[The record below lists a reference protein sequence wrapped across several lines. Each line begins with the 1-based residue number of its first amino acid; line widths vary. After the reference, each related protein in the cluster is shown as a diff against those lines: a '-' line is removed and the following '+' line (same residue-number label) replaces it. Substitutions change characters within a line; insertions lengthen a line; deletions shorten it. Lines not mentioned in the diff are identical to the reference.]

1 MQPIVCTLSAAAL
14 LGGAQR
20 LDPPGMDAGVLR
32 RGEELLVDLGCI
44 ACHDAGAFERL
55 VEREAPRLD
64 QAGARLE
71 PQFVRR
77 FLQDPR
83 AVQPGA
89 RMPDLLAGLPPAE
102 RAEAVEDLVHFLASR
117 GTFDEEGAPDPDPFE
132 LEAGRQLYHSVGCVA
147 CHAPLEKPRDLERP
161 FWLFEAGIEPGAAGA
176 DSGRGLDHVRAK
188 FTHAGLTRFLRDP
201 LAVLPSGRMPSLAL
215 EGGEAR
221 RVAAYLLSGE
231 VRADAVPRPEVPGL
245 VCEAFEG
252 DPNGSP
258 WAFAGQEPVRSEI
271 VAGIDGLPAH
281 REEAF
286 GFRFRGFLRPPAEGD
301 YTFHLSSDDG
311 SHLCIDGELV
321 VDNGGDHAMSEK
333 SGAVHL
339 DRGRH
344 AIEVDF
350 YERGG
355 EQGLEL
361 EWSGAGLERGP
372 IDARFLS
379 HWERG
384 EPETEAFVADA
395 ERALAGRER
404 FEALHCAACHPIPD
418 LHAANVVAPKLAD
431 LRLDAGAGCLAEDVR
446 AALPHYALSGA
457 DRAALEAVLRARGR
471 LADPLDDSDEL
482 ERALRRFDCRACH
495 ARDGTG
501 GPQPDRLAYFT
512 ASEDLDLGNEGRLPP
527 HLDGVG
533 AKLRAEWLRRVLA
546 EGASARPYLATRMPR
561 FGVGNVGS
569 LAELLARVDGAPPHD
584 ESEDVDPVQI
594 EHGRRLA
601 SSGALGCIQCHDLSG
616 FDALGLGA
624 LDLATTFERI
634 RPAWFRKLML
644 DPKSVGMNSR
654 MPEFWQRGLS
664 PIRDVLDGD
673 PARQTEA
680 LWSWLSLASSMP
692 LPDGLVVDDAEYE
705 LVPARR
711 PILCSVFMRGVSPR
725 TLMVGLP
732 ERVHYAF
739 DVESSCLAAAWRGRF
754 FNARGTW
761 FSRAGQLESPAG
773 EDVWQLVDGVP
784 FARLASPDA
793 PWPSARADELGYRV
807 LGRRLDSAGR
817 PVFRYAMGSVAVTE
831 EIRPL
836 LRVGGSGLA
845 RRFLVESS
853 APADGLTLRLAR
865 GELAAGRSLTVTE
878 SRGAQRE
885 LREIGGEVEL
895 VVRIESL
902 PARFEVTM
910 WW

>member
-1 MQPIVCTLSAAAL
+1 LS
-14 LGGAQR
+14 GAQGISPT
-20 LDPPGMDAGVLR
+20 LPETEVLR

-44 ACHDAGAFERL
+44 ACHDASAFERL

-64 QAGARLE
+64 EAGARLAPE
-71 PQFVRR
+71 FVRR
-77 FLQDPR
+77 FLEEPH
-83 AVQPGA
+83 AAQPGA
-89 RMPDLLAGLPPAE
+89 RMPDLLASLGEAE

-117 GTFDEEGAPDPDPFE
+117 GAREEAGALDPFE
-132 LEAGRQLYHSVGCVA
+132 LEAGRQLYHRVGCVA
-147 CHAPLEKPRDLERP
+147 CHAPLEQPWDLERP
-161 FWLFEAGIEPGAAGA
+161 FWRFEAGLEPGAALPDAVG
-176 DSGRGLDHVRAK
+176 GLDHARAK

-215 EGGEAR
+215 EDDEAR
-221 RVAAYLLSGE
+221 RIAAYLLSDE
-231 VRADAVPRPEVPGL
+231 LRADADPLPEAPGL

-252 DPNGSP
+252 DPVGSP
-258 WAFAGQEPVRSEI
+258 WAFAGQEPVRTEI
-271 VAGIDGLPAH
+271 VAWIDGLPAH

-301 YTFHLSSDDG
+301 YTFHLGSDDG
-311 SHLCIDGELV
+311 SHLRIDGELV
-321 VDNGGDHAMSEK
+321 VDNGGDHAMIEK
-333 SGAVHL
+333 SGEVRL

-350 YERGG
+350 FERGG
-355 EQGLEL
+355 EEGLEL
-361 EWSGAGLERGP
+361 EWSGPGLERGP
-372 IDARFLS
+372 IDAQFLS

-384 EPETEAFVADA
+384 EPESDVFVVDA
-395 ERALAGRER
+395 QRALAGRGR
-404 FEALHCAACHPIPD
+404 FEALRCAACHPMPD
-418 LHAANVVAPKLAD
+418 LPAAKAVAPKLAD
-431 LRLDAGAGCLAEDVR
+431 LRLDGGAGCLEKDAR
-446 AALPHYALSGA
+446 AGLPSYALSST
-457 DRAALEAVLRARGR
+457 DRAALEAVLHARDRLRAE
-471 LADPLDDSDEL
+471 LDDSEQLD
-482 ERALRRFDCRACH
+482 RTLRRFDCRACH

-501 GPQPDRLAYFT
+501 GPESDRLAYFT

-533 AKLRAEWLRRVLA
+533 AKLRTEWLRRVLA
-546 EGASARPYLATRMPR
+546 EGASVRPYLATRMPR
-561 FGVGNVGS
+561 FGISNVGS
-569 LAELLARVDGAPPHD
+569 LAELFARVDGASMHD
-584 ESEDVDPVQI
+584 ESEAVDPAQV

-616 FDALGLGA
+616 FDSLGLGA

-634 RPAWFRKLML
+634 RPAWFRSLML
-644 DPKSVGMNSR
+644 DPKSIGMNSR

-673 PARQTEA
+673 PERQTEA

-705 LVPARR
+705 LVPAQR
-711 PILCSVFMRGVSPR
+711 PILCSVFMRDVSPR

-739 DVESSCLAAAWRGRF
+739 DVESSRLAAVWRGRF

-761 FSRAGQLESPAG
+761 FSRAGELESPAG
-773 EDVWQLVDGVP
+773 EDVWPLVGGVP
-784 FARLASPDA
+784 FARLANPDD

-817 PVFRYAMGSVAVTE
+817 PVFRYALDSVVISE

-853 APADGLTLRLAR
+853 APPDGLTLRLAR
-865 GELAAGRSLTVTE
+865 GELAAGRSLALTAA
-878 SRGAQRE
+878 RGAHRE
-885 LREIGGEVEL
+885 LREVDGEVEL
-895 VVRIESL
+895 VVRITSL